1 MRLLTFSLLV
11 TTVSPSVAQNPA
23 HKADLDRYQASLD
36 SLVPALL
43 EELSTP
49 GAAVALLRDGK
60 VVLAKGYGWANR
72 EKQQPVTR
80 ETLFNIGSIS
90 KTHAAWG
97 LMRLVQ
103 DGKIDLDAPVE
114 RYLTRWHLP
123 ASTFNQDSVTL
134 RRLLSHTAGLSL
146 HGYPGWNPDQ
156 PLPTIEESLNGNT
169 NGSGDVR
176 VVSAPGSKWD
186 YSGGGYTIAQLMVEE
201 VTGKKFDDYMKEAVF
216 RPLGMTSSSYV
227 WDAMV
232 ESRAA
237 QPYGVVSKIPGPR
250 FIEQAAASLETSLDD
265 FVRFALA
272 SMSSER
278 PALRTRVLKPETVR
292 AMQQPVP
299 PSPNYGLGYQVID
312 AGGLRAVGHGG
323 SNSGWQAQ
331 FLVIPSTGDGLL
343 VMTNSS
349 IGQEVHRQLFCGWRK
364 AAMGQDAPCLKSTA
378 AVIGAVVGRA
388 GSREAV
394 ATWRK
399 LKAERPNDYL
409 FGPPHLNVLG
419 YFLLNENRVDDAIAI
434 LELNAEAYPQA
445 PGTYEFLG
453 DAYLA
458 RGDTAVAVRNFEKS
472 LSLDANNPG
481 AKEKLEKLRRP

>member
-1 MRLLTFSLLV
+1 MRAIILALLV
-11 TTVSPSVAQNPA
+11 VSSAAAQAPPR
-23 HKADLDRYQASLD
+23 KAELDRFQASLD

-43 EELSTP
+43 EELATP

-72 EKQQPVTR
+72 EKKQAVTR

-103 DGKIDLDAPVE
+103 EGRIDLDAPVE
-114 RYLTRWHLP
+114 RYLKRWHLP
-123 ASTFNQDSVTL
+123 ASAFNHDSVTL

-176 VVSAPGSKWD
+176 VVAPPGSKWD

-227 WDAMV
+227 WNDMV
-232 ESRAA
+232 QARAA
-237 QPYGVVSKIPGPR
+237 QPYGVVSPIPGPR

-265 FVRFALA
+265 FIRFALA
-272 SMSSER
+272 SMSGDRAELQTSVLR
-278 PALRTRVLKPETVR
+278 PATVR
-292 AMQQPVP
+292 AMEQPVLP
-299 PSPNYGLGYQVID
+299 PSKNYGLGYQIID

-349 IGQEVHRQLFCGWRK
+349 IGQEVHRQLFCAWRK
-364 AAMGQDAPCLKSTA
+364 ATLGQDAPCLKSTA

-399 LKAERPNDYL
+399 LKAERPNDYM
-409 FGPPHLNVLG
+409 FGPPHLNILG
-419 YFLLNENRVDDAIAI
+419 YFLLMEHRVDDAIAI
-434 LELNAEAYPQA
+434 LELNAEAYPEA
-445 PGTYEFLG
+445 PGTYEWLG

-458 RGDTAVAVRNFEKS
+458 KGDTAAAIRNLDKS
-472 LSLDANNPG
+472 ISLDAKNTS
-481 AKEKLEKLRRP
+481 ASEKLKRLRP